1 MKFQG
6 RKMQLRKTK
15 LVVFFKDILIY
26 IASRSVG
33 LCDIATGS
41 QPSELSQFTLLRP
54 CVAA

>member
-1 MKFQG
+1 
-6 RKMQLRKTK
+6 MQLRKTK